1 MRTKGRSGSGG
12 PISTAIRRTSPRS
25 AAWNIPPSAAGRR
38 HGARSWKRNS
48 APPHWQRT
56 SANPP
61 PPATIPARPSARTT
75 IPARA
80 NAQAAVTARRKAPAA
95 TTARRKAPRR
105 LHRRREVP
113 DRFET
118 FESVA
123 RLRLVRIGK
132 PSERWMS
139 AARVTSISAAVLA
152 VFFCTM
158 PAEAARPR
166 AAVFWP
172 FGPWWGDHAP
182 RQHSHRQR
190 HAKPRTKTDQARET
204 SKGPLQIII
213 SIADQRISVYDN
225 GALIGRSSVSTGVP
239 GHPTPVG
246 VFSVISKQRWHR
258 SNLYSAAPMPY
269 MQRITWSGVALH
281 AGVVPGRPAS
291 HGCIRLKNDFAIRLW
306 HLTRRGTRVIIAPDD
321 TQPVEVANSRLFAAK
336 PNAAS
341 VPPASRAALADNAA
355 MPAAAAQ
362 PTAMPDAGTPPVT
375 DKEAADTTQTAAAR
389 PKPVPVSVFVSRKA
403 GRLFVRR
410 GFKPLFDSP
419 ITIQDPEQPLGTH
432 VFTVMAH
439 QHDGEAPRWTAV
451 SMPEKARP
459 TPETKRHTRGKQ
471 IDDAPVPTPD
481 QANAALDRIAIP
493 PDAIE
498 RISDLLTPGSSLI
511 VSDYGISRKDR
522 KSGM

>member
-25 AAWNIPPSAAGRR
+25 AAWNMPPSAAGRT

-61 PPATIPARPSARTT
+61 PRATIPARPSARMT

-105 LHRRREVP
+105 RHRRREVP

-118 FESVA
+118 LESVA

-152 VFFCTM
+152 VILCTM

-166 AAVFWP
+166 AGFFWP

-182 RQHSHRQR
+182 RQHTHRQR

-213 SIADQRISVYDN
+213 SIADQRISVYDD
-225 GALIGRSSVSTGVP
+225 GALIARSSVSTGVP
-239 GHPTPVG
+239 DHPTPLG

-258 SNLYSAAPMPY
+258 SNIYSAAPMPY
-269 MQRITWSGVALH
+269 MQRITWSGIALH
-281 AGVVPGRPAS
+281 AGIVPGHPAS

-321 TQPVEVANSRLFAAK
+321 TQPVDVANHLFAAK

-341 VPPASRAALADNAA
+341 VPQASRATLADNAA
-355 MPAAAAQ
+355 TPAASDQ
-362 PTAMPDAGTPPVT
+362 PGATP
-375 DKEAADTTQTAAAR
+375 AADAPSVADGPAADSTQTVAPR
-389 PKPVPVSVFVSRKA
+389 PKVVPVSIFVSRKA
-403 GRLFVRR
+403 GKLFVRR
-410 GFKPLFDSP
+410 GFK
-419 ITIQDPEQPLGTH
+419 
-432 VFTVMAH
+432 
-439 QHDGEAPRWTAV
+439 
-451 SMPEKARP
+451 
-459 TPETKRHTRGKQ
+459 
-471 IDDAPVPTPD
+471 
-481 QANAALDRIAIP
+481 
-493 PDAIE
+493 
-498 RISDLLTPGSSLI
+498 
-511 VSDYGISRKDR
+511 
-522 KSGM
+522 